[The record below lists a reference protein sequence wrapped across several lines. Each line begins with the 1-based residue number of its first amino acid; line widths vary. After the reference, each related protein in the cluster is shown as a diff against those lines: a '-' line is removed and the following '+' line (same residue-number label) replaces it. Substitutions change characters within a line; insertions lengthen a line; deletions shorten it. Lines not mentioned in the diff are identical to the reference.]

1 MADLGLDDGACLARV
16 RENDADA
23 SRALVEHLYPLVIR
37 IVRTRLPRRLDEEDL
52 AQEIFMKMFAKL
64 DTYQAV
70 VPFEHWVSRIAVNA
84 CLNQLRAEKA
94 RPELRWADLP
104 EEQADA
110 LSASLAAP
118 DEERVLDRLATREL
132 VGKLLD
138 GLAPEDRLVIE
149 LLELEDLSLDEI
161 QRRTGWSSIKI
172 RVRAFRA
179 RNKLR
184 KQLQRLLAERN
195 V

>member
-1 MADLGLDDGACLARV
+1 MAEPGLDVHACLARV
-16 RENDADA
+16 RDNDADA
-23 SRALVEHLYPLVIR
+23 ARALVDHLYPLVIR
-37 IVRTRLPRRLDEEDL
+37 IVRTRLPRRLDEADL
-52 AQEIFMKMFAKL
+52 AQEIFMRMFHHL
-64 DTYQAV
+64 DSYLGQ

-94 RPELRWADLP
+94 RPELRWADLS

-110 LSASLAAP
+110 LSAAMSAP
-118 DEERVLDRLATREL
+118 DDDTPLDRMATREL

-138 GLAPEDRLVIE
+138 GLSPEDRLVIE
-149 LLELEDLSLDEI
+149 MLELDDLSLQEI
-161 QRRTGWSSIKI
+161 QRRTGWSSMKI

-184 KQLQRLLAERN
+184 KQLQRLLPEQH

>member
-1 MADLGLDDGACLARV
+1 MAEPGLDVHACLARV

-23 SRALVEHLYPLVIR
+23 ARALVEHLYPLVIR

-52 AQEIFMKMFAKL
+52 AQEIFMRMFHHL
-64 DTYQAV
+64 DSYLGQ

-94 RPELRWADLP
+94 RPELRWADLS

-110 LSASLAAP
+110 LSATMTADDDRP
-118 DEERVLDRLATREL
+118 LDRIATREL

-138 GLAPEDRLVIE
+138 GLGPEDRLVIVMM
-149 LLELEDLSLDEI
+149 ELEDLSLEEI
-161 QRRTGWSSIKI
+161 RQRTGWSSVKI

-179 RNKLR
+179 RRKLR
-184 KQLQRLLAERN
+184 KQLQRLLPEQH